1 MLKEQIFSNWH
12 PMRWVILVVSLI
24 LGYNY
29 MVHGA
34 AVSGVLSLF
43 LLFQS
48 VTNTGCLLGQC
59 TPRMN
64 MKTDDHSTEDVTFEE
79 ITTK

>member
-1 MLKEQIFSNWH
+1 MLKEQLFSNWH
-12 PMRWVILVVSLI
+12 PMRWVFLVVALM

-29 MVHGA
+29 LVHGA

-48 VTNTGCLLGQC
+48 VTNSGCLLGQC
-59 TPRMN
+59 TPDLN
-64 MKTDDHSTEDVTFEE
+64 PKEADNEVDDVTFEE
-79 ITTK
+79 IKN